1 MRGKFITIEG
11 QDGAGKSTNIDVIQ
25 QFLNNKGIK
34 FVSTREPGG
43 TPLGELL
50 RDTVLNSDSEFIGD
64 KAELLIMFAA
74 RAQHLNQVILP
85 ALERGEWVLSDRFTD
100 ATYAYQGA
108 GRELGMDDIQTLEA
122 LVQGTTQPDLT
133 LLLDLPVTLG
143 VSRAGQRS
151 EPDRFEAQA
160 LEFKTRVRE
169 CYLSRAKDQPQRIKV
184 IDASQSLALVQRAVE
199 ETLEAFYSSFTEA
212 DSDIAE
218 APK

>member
-133 LLLDLPVTLG
+133 LLLDLPVNLG
-143 VSRAGQRS
+143 VSRAGRRS

-169 CYLSRAKDQPQRIKV
+169 CYLCRAKDQPQRIKV
-184 IDASQSLALVQRAVE
+184 IDASQSLASVQRAVE
-199 ETLEAFYSSFTEA
+199 ETLEAFYST
-212 DSDIAE
+212 IAE
-218 APK
+218 ASDDVR